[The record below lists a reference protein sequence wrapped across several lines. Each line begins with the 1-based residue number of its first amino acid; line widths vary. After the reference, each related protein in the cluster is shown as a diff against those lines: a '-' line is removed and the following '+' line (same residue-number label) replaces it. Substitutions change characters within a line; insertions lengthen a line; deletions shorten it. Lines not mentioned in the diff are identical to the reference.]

1 MEFVLKRACP
11 EDPQKEQ
18 VLMAALGCSRPMA
31 RALLQRG
38 QDTPQKAA
46 AFLEPSR
53 IPLPD
58 PYGLQDMDR
67 AAALIREAV
76 EQGRSIW
83 VYGDYDA
90 DGVCATAILTRG
102 LLGLGANVHWY
113 IPSRHKEG
121 YGMNKGAVRAL
132 KEQGAELIVTVD
144 NGIAAFE
151 EIALARALGMEVVV
165 TDHHRIQGDL
175 PACGAVVC
183 VSREEYR
190 ERVNDLCGAGVA
202 YLLVKALWQQE
213 PLELL
218 PLAAVATAADIVDV
232 TRENRG
238 ILYKGM
244 SMVKGQTGFAALLRS
259 AGAYQQ
265 PVTETTLGYVIAPR
279 LNAAGRMGEA
289 DTALKLLLT
298 EDEGEAAA
306 LALELERMNVQRKT
320 EEQRIYEACRN
331 MLPEWEEK
339 PVLLLCGEDWNP
351 GVVGIVASRMVERT
365 HKPAILLT
373 RSKEGYT
380 GSGRSVEGVD
390 LFALLTCCRE
400 CFVRYGGHAGAAGM
414 TLTEDALPVFQT
426 RLEEAFCRLFPQ
438 GAPLPSLA
446 YEDVLRPEACTAAL
460 ARELEGLAPFGPGNE
475 EPVFRLPEVPL
486 GSVAFL
492 GREQKHLSARLGTG
506 ERGLRLVAF
515 GQGECYAQ
523 WRSISRADVLAR
535 VQLNRYNGYE
545 SCQLQC
551 QWLRRAGTWH
561 KDEKIPK
568 IVDDFFAGLRYNI
581 MSQSFPVA
589 ERIAGWL
596 GPLPVSEARLRDLY
610 RLLYRGYAQ
619 TEAPLLTLGTL
630 EEKAAAL
637 IFLELGFFTL
647 GEEGL
652 CPVKGCPRRDCK
664 ESMLYRAF
672 CAGQSGKE
680 QVQEA

>member
-1 MEFVLKRACP
+1 MEFVLKRTCP

-132 KEQGAELIVTVD
+132 KEQGAEMIVTVD

-265 PVTETTLGYVIAPR
+265 PVTEITLTGVEGKAVSPLDFGIELDENGVPTEYSKLLTNQVAAGYNVEGGARGASGQGLSAGYVAVHP
-279 LNAAGRMGEA
+279 GEIPYGTKMYITSADNSFVYGFAVAA
-289 DTALKLLLT
+289 DTGVGL
-298 EDEGEAAA
+298 
-306 LALELERMNVQRKT
+306 MNDV
-320 EEQRIYEACRN
+320 I
-331 MLPEWEEK
+331 
-339 PVLLLCGEDWNP
+339 D
-351 GVVGIVASRMVERT
+351 
-365 HKPAILLT
+365 
-373 RSKEGYT
+373 
-380 GSGRSVEGVD
+380 VD
-390 LFALLTCCRE
+390 LYYDT
-400 CFVRYGGHAGAAGM
+400 
-414 TLTEDALPVFQT
+414 
-426 RLEEAFCRLFPQ
+426 
-438 GAPLPSLA
+438 
-446 YEDVLRPEACTAAL
+446 
-460 ARELEGLAPFGPGNE
+460 
-475 EPVFRLPEVPL
+475 
-486 GSVAFL
+486 FL
-492 GREQKHLSARLGTG
+492 
-506 ERGLRLVAF
+506 
-515 GQGECYAQ
+515 
-523 WRSISRADVLAR
+523 
-535 VQLNRYNGYE
+535 E
-545 SCQLQC
+545 SCLNGK
-551 QWLRRAGTWH
+551 RN
-561 KDEKIPK
+561 
-568 IVDDFFAGLRYNI
+568 VNI
-581 MSQSFPVA
+581 Y
-589 ERIAGWL
+589 IL
-596 GPLPVSEARLRDLY
+596 D
-610 RLLYRGYAQ
+610 
-619 TEAPLLTLGTL
+619 
-630 EEKAAAL
+630 
-637 IFLELGFFTL
+637 
-647 GEEGL
+647 
-652 CPVKGCPRRDCK
+652 
-664 ESMLYRAF
+664 
-672 CAGQSGKE
+672 
-680 QVQEA
+680 